1 VVTRQTGAMESR
13 DAEHGEVIDPAVAEL
28 VVTIRDRFGLRGM
41 RDAQAMLADEIVL
54 AEKAVAALELED
66 EPPLEG

>member
-1 VVTRQTGAMESR
+1 MESGE
-13 DAEHGEVIDPAVAEL
+13 AAPGEVIDPAVAEL

-54 AEKAVAALELED
+54 ADKAMAALEVED
-66 EPPLEG
+66 EPPAVG